1 MGSPLLTVLLLH
13 CSHEHA
19 FESSRQKSPAVLRKG
34 RAGDFW
40 RELSNLLVG
49 VVGAD
54 GVDGVVGV
62 SGVDGVAGVI
72 GVVGVE
78 VVTLLVEHYFVQ
90 KVLAGAVSLCY
101 GFYGFTCSSCHPNNT
116 SLLLTGLLTGVSR

>member
-19 FESSRQKSPAVLRKG
+19 FESSRQKSPAVLKKG

-49 VVGAD
+49 AD
-54 GVDGVVGV
+54 GVGGV

-90 KVLAGAVSLCY
+90 KVLAGAVS
-101 GFYGFTCSSCHPNNT
+101 
-116 SLLLTGLLTGVSR
+116 

>member
-54 GVDGVVGV
+54 GVDGVVEV
-62 SGVDGVAGVI
+62 SGVAGVI

-90 KVLAGAVSLCY
+90 KVLAGAVS
-101 GFYGFTCSSCHPNNT
+101 
-116 SLLLTGLLTGVSR
+116 